1 VIIAGITKKDSRFP
15 WYTDFAK
22 SWRASSP
29 DFYVP
34 DAREVADMPIGYYSA
49 LFLWLSA
56 FNHFLTALPGG
67 WQLYKYW
74 LQRNQN
80 HFRWL
85 EYSVSASIMHVMGAQ
100 LSGATEIH
108 LLFAIFVLGAT
119 TMIFGSMHERCVAST
134 HDTHNTTRHTTRHNT
149 TPHDRANWKYYGY
162 SSKERPRNWQPLISG
177 FVPHLGGWLII
188 LCYFF
193 QAVSRGDPPGF
204 VWAII
209 FIIFFLVRVA
219 PRPMRVRVRTS
230 VRRSWLT
237 SACAYVRRTTRLR

>member
-22 SWRASSP
+22 SWQASSP

-119 TMIFGSMHERCVAST
+119 TMIFGSMHERCVASAHTRHTT
-134 HDTHNTTRHTTRHNT
+134 HDTRHDKTRRNTTRHNMTGPTGSTTAT
-149 TPHDRANWKYYGY
+149 
-162 SSKERPRNWQPLISG
+162 RPRSG
-177 FVPHLGGWLII
+177 RGTG
-188 LCYFF
+188 
-193 QAVSRGDPPGF
+193 SR
-204 VWAII
+204 
-209 FIIFFLVRVA
+209 
-219 PRPMRVRVRTS
+219 
-230 VRRSWLT
+230 
-237 SACAYVRRTTRLR
+237 